1 MFNKDLNKLKYS
13 SKEELNEM
21 LNEGDSI
28 KGLGFINDI
37 GKILG
42 YSEEDI
48 KNAYRITVSKNRL
61 IMVMSVFHDQNNV
74 DSFISMGSNIDYS
87 SENLDDFSF
96 EVWVALKE
104 ELSIENIKLF
114 VKGFVKSIFESQK

>member
-1 MFNKDLNKLKYS
+1 MFDKVLNKLKYS

-48 KNAYRITVSKNRL
+48 KNAYRITVSKNQL

-74 DSFISMGSNIDYS
+74 DPFISMGSNIDYS
-87 SENLDDFSF
+87 SENLDNFSF

-104 ELSIENIKLF
+104 KLSIENIKLF
-114 VKGFVKSIFESQK
+114 VKGFVKSIFENL